1 MNCLFPYGYRPTFN
15 TKPFSILI
23 KYLVMKSKDYKL
35 VGFRISIIFLIL
47 LVALVPNRFENS
59 IGQGQA
65 DQKTM
70 ITDVDFGVPHNNTI
84 NLGTP
89 FLVQYDNTT
98 NVKAMGKATL
108 DNFIVTFAG
117 HGIINGSI
125 KYNDNGTGVFITN
138 PEDGTVYQRGMIEL
152 RTENGNDSIKTTYE
166 SLGIP
171 IRQQY
176 SDRHLLLDSGAM
188 FFNVSSTIGGDLSFL
203 NNRVGVYKDMLD
215 RDRLNLT
222 TIAWIW
228 N

>member
-1 MNCLFPYGYRPTFN
+1 
-15 TKPFSILI
+15 
-23 KYLVMKSKDYKL
+23 MKSKDYKSA
-35 VGFRISIIFLIL
+35 GFEISIRFIIL
-47 LVALVPNRFENS
+47 LVALVLHHSENS
-59 IGQGQA
+59 IGQGQV
-65 DQKTM
+65 DQKTT
-70 ITDVDFGVPHNNTI
+70 ITDVDFGFPHNNTI

-98 NVKAMGKATL
+98 SVKAMGKATL

-138 PEDGTVYQRGMIEL
+138 PEDGTVYQQGTIEL

-171 IRQQY
+171 IRQQN

-188 FFNVSSTIGGDLSFL
+188 FFNASSTIGGELSFL
-203 NNRVGVYKDMLD
+203 NNKVGVYKDMLD

-222 TIAWIW
+222 TIAWKW